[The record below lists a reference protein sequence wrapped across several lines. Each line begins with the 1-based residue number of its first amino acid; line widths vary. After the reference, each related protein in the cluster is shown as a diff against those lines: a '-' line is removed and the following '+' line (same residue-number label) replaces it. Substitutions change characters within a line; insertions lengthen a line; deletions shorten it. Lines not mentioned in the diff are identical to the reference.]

1 MVRSLLY
8 SLIVVSLAASPADAE
23 RLVQPA
29 APGFIIGYQAEAD
42 HTSIVERVPAGE
54 DVEVWTRMI
63 TTQRFEGLAERST
76 PQGFL
81 QTLAQS
87 VQRACSGA
95 KASDVRLPN
104 GATVLRADCPLNT
117 ATGKPETFFARTI
130 ADGGRM
136 HVVQVA
142 FRRIVTAA
150 DVQWAR
156 AYLNGVALCPDGSK
170 EPVCTTAK

>member
-1 MVRSLLY
+1 VRSLLFG
-8 SLIVVSLAASPADAE
+8 LIVASLFASPAIAE

-29 APGFIIGYQAEAD
+29 APGFVVGYKAEAA
-42 HTSIVERVPAGE
+42 HASIVERVPAGE
-54 DVEVWTRMI
+54 NVQVWTRMI

-81 QTLAQS
+81 HTLAQT

-95 KASDVRLPN
+95 RATDVRLAN
-104 GATVLRADCPLNT
+104 GATVLRADCPLNP

-142 FRRIVTAA
+142 FRRILTAA

-156 AYLNGVALCPDGSK
+156 TYLNGVTLCPNGSK
-170 EPVCTTAK
+170 EPACTAAK